1 MISISSTDKTNLL
14 SGEPKTLTLTFDSGT
29 TLTNENILL
38 EQMTIT
44 QTISDGQNFSLGS
57 MFSSEFKTR
66 IFNSNKTSLVGKW
79 FKATYGVNGT
89 STKIQLGRFKVA
101 TETLTDDK
109 LYKDIVAYDALHEV
123 LKSNYADWHNGL
135 TFPMTVKNYR
145 DRFFSNVGITQV
157 SATLPNDSQRIEK
170 TFVAESYSGADALR
184 YLSEITGCFGMINN
198 VGNFKW
204 ITIKPTTN
212 RSSIQALSADNVIMG
227 SLKYEEFVTKPI
239 ACVHIR
245 EVEGD
250 IGGSAGDITNGNTY
264 YITGNPMCSG
274 DSTSQLVTKA
284 TNILNNIKEIS
295 YTPASITCAG
305 MPWLECGDVVSFA
318 TDRKTVTFPI
328 FSRTMSGISALR
340 DSYQAN
346 GSEQF
351 VQNVNAQSIT
361 INQLK
366 RKSAV
371 ITKTIEEVSTR
382 MTEISTELGENYYTK
397 TETES
402 YVGQTANNITASVK
416 EQLSDSETALK
427 EYADSQVTMSADGIR
442 TDVAYSING
451 KDELSSS
458 RAFTGW
464 DKRSSSYVSVSTLS
478 DGYYDVASSYSA
490 NSYIYGVHKVVDC
503 TKNVGSHIFRC
514 DVQGTAYIRVVATG
528 SSSVSW
534 INSTSSYTKVTGTRT
549 YQTSVSTSSTNK
561 YVHIYI
567 GTLAGVEC
575 HVKNP
580 RLVFGAG
587 TADLSTAMSS
597 YIEQTATSISSKV
610 ASSTYNSKMTQ
621 LDNAISQRVTSDQM
635 NTSINQ
641 KVSDGMATI
650 TLSVSAGQNSGESAT
665 IKLQAGGKERS
676 SITLGSLVRV
686 VDLANKSKKTT
697 IGGGYIISS
706 VLKLDGSSGG
716 AGAGQI
722 SIYNGSGSNAKLI
735 GRMNETGFVVKNT
748 ATNQVYVKMRSG
760 SGDITGGVGSTQ
772 YGRIDF
778 SQSSKLN
785 NKVYHGLKLSG
796 QIVRFDPG
804 NYISVN
810 GHIAASADVTVMT
823 KFEKKGNGYAWTFNK
838 FKFRG
843 GICVHVGTTNV
854 TQRSIT
860 AD

>member
-14 SGEPKTLTLTFDSGT
+14 SGNPKTLTLPFDSGT
-29 TLTNENILL
+29 TLTNEDILL
-38 EQMTIT
+38 EQMSIT

-79 FKATYGVNGT
+79 FNAIYGVNGT

-170 TFVAESYSGADALR
+170 TFVAESYSGADVLR

-212 RSSIQALSADNVIMG
+212 RSSIQTLSADNVVMG

-245 EVEGD
+245 EVEDD

-295 YTPASITCAG
+295 YTPASITCVG
-305 MPWLECGDVVSFA
+305 MPWLECGDVVSFV

-402 YVGQTANNITASVK
+402 YVGQTANNITASVR

-427 EYADSQVTMSADGIR
+427 EYTDSQVTMSADGIR

-451 KDELSSS
+451 IDELSTS

-464 DKRSSSYVSVSTLS
+464 DKRSSSYVSVNTLS

-514 DVQGTAYIRVVATG
+514 DVQGTAYIRVVAT
-528 SSSVSW
+528 
-534 INSTSSYTKVTGTRT
+534 STSAASWENTTGSYTKVTGTKT

-635 NTSINQ
+635 NTSIDQ
-641 KVSDGMATI
+641 KVSNGLGTI
-650 TLSVSAGQNSGESAT
+650 SLSVTAGQSSGESAS
-665 IKLQAGGKERS
+665 IKLTAGGKDRGT
-676 SITLGSLVRV
+676 ITLAGLVRV
-686 VDLANKSKKTT
+686 VDLSNTNKKTE
-697 IGGGYIISS
+697 IGAGYLRSS
-706 VLKLDGSSGG
+706 VIRLDGSGGG
-716 AGAGQI
+716 AGTGQI
-722 SIYNGSGSNAKLI
+722 VVYNSSASNAKLI
-735 GRMNETGFVVKNT
+735 GCLDHTGMVVKNT
-748 ATNQVYVKMRSG
+748 ASDQVYVKMRSS
-760 SGDITGGVGSTQ
+760 SGDIAGGVGSTQ

-778 SQSSKLN
+778 SETTN
-785 NKVYHGLKLSG
+785 YNKKKYHGLKLVGSV
-796 QIVRFDPG
+796 VRFDPG
-804 NYISVN
+804 SYISVR
-810 GHIAASADVTVMT
+810 GHVAVSADVKVMT
-823 KFEKKGNGYAWTFNK
+823 KFEKKGNGYAWVFNT

-843 GICVHVGTTNV
+843 GICVYAGKTNV
-854 TQRSIT
+854 TAKGIS
-860 AD
+860 DG

>member
-1 MISISSTDKTNLL
+1 MISVSSTDRTNLV
-14 SGEPKTLTLTFDSGT
+14 GANPKTVVLNFDNAT
-29 TLTNENILL
+29 NLTNSNILL
-38 EQMTIT
+38 EQMSIN
-44 QTISDGQNFSLGS
+44 QSICDGQGWTLGTIFST
-57 MFSSEFKTR
+57 EFRTR
-66 IFNSNKTSLVGKW
+66 IFNTDTVSRVSKW
-79 FKATYGVNGT
+79 FNVTLSVDGT
-89 STKIQLGRFKVA
+89 NTSIRLGRFKVA
-101 TETLTDDK
+101 SETLTDDK
-109 LYKDIVAYDALHEV
+109 LYKDIVAYDAMHDV
-123 LKSNYADWHNGL
+123 LTANYADWHNDL
-135 TFPMTVKNYR
+135 TFPRTVKQYR
-145 DRFFSNVGITQV
+145 DAFFSHIGISQV
-157 SATLPNDSQRIEK
+157 SVTLPNDNQSLEK

-184 YLSEITGCFGMINN
+184 FISEITGSFGMINSQ
-198 VGNFKW
+198 GNFRW
-204 ITIKPTTN
+204 FAIKPTTN
-212 RSSIQALSADNVIMG
+212 ASSIFTIAPEYIVQGN
-227 SLKYEEFVTKPI
+227 LKYEEYSTRPV

-245 EVEGD
+245 ELEDD

-264 YITGNPMCSG
+264 YITGNLFASG
-274 DSTSQLVTKA
+274 QSTSNLVTMA
-284 TNILNNIKEIS
+284 QNILNNINEIA
-295 YTPASITCAG
+295 YTPVNVGCVG
-305 MPWLECGDVVSFA
+305 MPWLECGDVIKIV
-318 TDRKTVTFPI
+318 TDRKTIISPI
-328 FSRTMSGISALR
+328 MSRTLTGISALR
-340 DSYQAN
+340 DSYTSQGTDN
-346 GSEQF
+346 F
-351 VQNVNAQSIT
+351 TQNVNAQSISVT
-361 INQLK
+361 QLK
-366 RKSAV
+366 RRSAV
-371 ITKTIEEVSTR
+371 LKKTIEEVSTR
-382 MTEISTELGENYYTK
+382 MTEISTELGDNYYTK

-402 YVGQTANNITASVK
+402 YVGQTANNITASVGR
-416 EQLSDSETALK
+416 QLSDSETALK
-427 EYADSQVTMSADGIR
+427 EYADSQISMSADGIR

-451 KDELSSS
+451 TDELSTS
-458 RAFTGW
+458 RAITGW
-464 DKRSSSYVSVSTLS
+464 DKRSSSYVSVNTLS

-549 YQTSVSTSSTNK
+549 YQTSVSTNSTNK

-706 VLKLDGSSGG
+706 VLRLDGSSGG

-722 SIYNGSGSNAKLI
+722 AIYSGTGSSAKLI

-748 ATNQVYVKMRSG
+748 ATDQVYVKMRSG

-778 SQSSKLN
+778 SQSSKYN
-785 NKVYHGLKLSG
+785 NKIYHGLKLSG

-804 NYISVN
+804 NYISIN
-810 GHIAASADVTVMT
+810 GHIAASADVKVMT
-823 KFEKKGNGYAWTFNK
+823 KFEKKGNGYAWTFNT

-843 GICVHVGTTNV
+843 GICIHVGSTNV

>member
-14 SGEPKTLTLTFDSGT
+14 SGKLKTLTLTFDSGT

-79 FKATYGVNGT
+79 FNATYGVNGK

-157 SATLPNDSQRIEK
+157 SATLPNDSQSIEK
-170 TFVAESYSGADALR
+170 TFVAESYSGADVLR

-212 RSSIQALSADNVIMG
+212 RSSIQTLSADNVVMG

-245 EVEGD
+245 EVEDD

-295 YTPASITCAG
+295 YTPASITCVG
-305 MPWLECGDVVSFA
+305 MPWLECGDVVSFV

-382 MTEISTELGENYYTK
+382 MTEIDTELGENYYTK

-427 EYADSQVTMSADGIR
+427 EYTDSQVTMSADGIR

-451 KDELSSS
+451 TDELSTS
-458 RAFTGW
+458 RAITGW
-464 DKRSSSYVSVSTLS
+464 DKRSSSYVSVNTLS

-534 INSTSSYTKVTGTRT
+534 VNSTSSYTKVTGTRT

-635 NTSINQ
+635 NTSIDQ
-641 KVSDGMATI
+641 KVSNGMATI
-650 TLSVSAGQNSGESAT
+650 SLSVSAGGNSGETAS
-665 IKLQAGGKERS
+665 IKLTAGGKDRS
-676 SITLGSLVRV
+676 TISLNGLVRV
-686 VDLANKSKKTT
+686 VDLKNTGKMTEIGAGYLRSS
-697 IGGGYIISS
+697 IIRLDGGG
-706 VLKLDGSSGG
+706 GG
-716 AGAGQI
+716 AGTACI
-722 SIYNGSGSNAKLI
+722 AVFNSTASNAKLI
-735 GRMNETGFVVKNT
+735 GRLDNTGMVVKNT
-748 ATNQVYVKMRSG
+748 AKDQVYVKMRSG
-760 SGDITGGVGSTQ
+760 SGDVTGGVGNTQ

-778 SQSSKLN
+778 SASAKFN
-785 NKVYHGLKLSG
+785 NVTRHGLNIAG
-796 QIVRFDPG
+796 DIIRFNPG
-804 NYISVN
+804 THIYIN
-810 GHIAASADVTVMT
+810 GHLGVSKQVNVIV
-823 KFEKKGNGYAWTFNK
+823 KIEKSGSGYKWANAT

-843 GICVHVGTTNV
+843 GICTSVGSSGTE
-854 TQRSIT
+854 IGIK
-860 AD
+860 